1 MINQPLPLL
10 RWTRLYSV
18 GHPALDAQHRKLFA
32 LINDLI
38 ALQQADAVAQRQAIV
53 ETLPKLGRYAER
65 HFKAEELLMA
75 RAQADNLAAHREKH
89 AALLAQV
96 QQLQQN
102 IDRGKI
108 PPFAEL
114 LLFLRYWLAEH
125 ILVTDKRYAPAMA
138 KLLMDADSDEKADA
152 LLAEQEA
159 ETELW

>member
-1 MINQPLPLL
+1 MSASPLPPL
-10 RWTRLYSV
+10 RWTKLYSV
-18 GHPALDAQHRKLFA
+18 GHPALDTQHRKLFV
-32 LINDLI
+32 LINELI
-38 ALQQADAVAQRQAIV
+38 ALQEADATTQQHAIV
-53 ETLPKLGRYAER
+53 DTLPKLARYAER

-96 QQLQQN
+96 QQLQHA
-102 IDRGKI
+102 IDRGKM

-138 KLLMDADSDEKADA
+138 RLLIDGELSEQAAQ
-152 LLAEQEA
+152 QEA
-159 ETELW
+159 EAELW